1 MVPSFTVSADIG
13 LTGFNVG
20 VGKSRLFF
28 FLNLGP
34 VNQGKVESSR
44 FSLPCASL
52 LAAGFAGAHGTAGS
66 LLHGPAVPGS
76 SF

>member
-1 MVPSFTVSADIG
+1 MVPSFTVSADIR
-13 LTGFNVG
+13 LTGFNVD
-20 VGKSRLFF
+20 VGKPRFLLF

-44 FSLPCASL
+44 FSLLVAR
-52 LAAGFAGAHGTAGS
+52 FAGAHGTAGS